1 MNNSMN
7 NTFGGYVST
16 DKAPSDSVCESRNC
30 GKAAAHTYMAT
41 AGIFHEREGHFC
53 ASCGA
58 KYTFHIERLSK
69 KAKKMAESL
78 PESLFDMAYRRI
90 HNGTLDEQDAWKA
103 EEIEA
108 EKILEK
114 HIEKIEGWKE
124 YIEWLEGRY
133 PQ

>member
-1 MNNSMN
+1 MNNSTN
-7 NTFGGYVST
+7 NKFGGYVSI
-16 DKAPSDSVCESRNC
+16 DKAPPDSVCESRNC
-30 GKAAAHTYMAT
+30 GKAAAHTYMVT
-41 AGIFHEREGHFC
+41 AGIFHKREGHFC

-58 KYTFHIERLSK
+58 TYTFHIERLSK

-78 PESLFDMAYRRI
+78 PESLYDWTYRRI
-90 HNGTLDEQDAWKA
+90 HEGTLDEQGAWKA

-108 EKILEK
+108 EEILEK
-114 HIEKIEGWKE
+114 HIKKIEGWKE